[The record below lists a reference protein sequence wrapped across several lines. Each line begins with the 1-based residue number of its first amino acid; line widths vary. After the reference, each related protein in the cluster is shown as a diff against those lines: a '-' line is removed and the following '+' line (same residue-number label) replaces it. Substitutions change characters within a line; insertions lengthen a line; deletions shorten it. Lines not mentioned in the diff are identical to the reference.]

1 MLRGS
6 AKREESMLTLMG
18 TAVLLCAALAI
29 VAGVVNPF
37 GGLPRDRISVA
48 IDTPYVGQ
56 GVEAG
61 TAVVL
66 HGVEVGNVTE
76 VALSPDGGVRLA
88 TELQMGPVV
97 GLTDKMNIDFRPI
110 NYFAVPAVNII
121 PAPGGQAVRDG
132 TEISAVPKG
141 NFTLPELLSQL
152 GAVSAAALT
161 PQLITVLDR
170 VTRYTDGLNPLFE
183 TLVTV
188 TKTVA
193 DVQKI
198 STARLLANTAPIGAA
213 YPGFANATINLA
225 ARVANMNYYPEPG
238 DPSGRFPTVP
248 PPSSPAAS
256 GRKLTPP
263 YKEFANQRDVALDT
277 DEEFQNT
284 YLRFLELASGG
295 LFLAVGTLV
304 KSHSDDLLPLVSGIK
319 FLSDQVP
326 SLLRPADI
334 ARTLAELR
342 SRFEKLYEGN
352 GEQRALQV
360 RILLDSLPGVA
371 APLGVQSVPPSAEGG
386 PRR

>member
-6 AKREESMLTLMG
+6 AKRQESILTLIG
-18 TAVLLCAALAI
+18 TAVVLCVVLAI
-29 VAGVVNPF
+29 LAAVVNPF
-37 GGLPRDRISVA
+37 GGPPRDRISVA

-66 HGVEVGNVTE
+66 HGVEVGKVTD
-76 VALSPDGGVRLA
+76 VALSPGGGVRLA
-88 TELQMGPVV
+88 TGLRKGPVA
-97 GLTDKMNIDFRPI
+97 GLTDTMNIDFRPI
-110 NYFAVPAVNII
+110 NYFGVPGVNII

-132 TEISAVPKG
+132 TQINVIPKG
-141 NFTLPELLSQL
+141 NFTLSELLSQL
-152 GAVSAAALT
+152 GDVSAAALT
-161 PQLITVLDR
+161 PQLISVLDR

-188 TKTVA
+188 TKAVA
-193 DVQKI
+193 DVQNV
-198 STARLLANTAPIGAA
+198 STARLLANTAPISAA
-213 YPGFANATINLA
+213 YPAFANATVNLA

-238 DPSGRFPTVP
+238 DPSGRYPTIP

-263 YKEFANQRDVALDT
+263 YKEFVKQKDVASIS
-277 DEEFQNT
+277 DEEFEKT
-284 YLRFLELASGG
+284 YLRFLELGSGG

-304 KSHSDDLLPLVSGIK
+304 KSHSDDLLPLVNGIK
-319 FLSDQVP
+319 FLSDPAP

-342 SRFEKLYEGN
+342 SRFEKLYGGN

-371 APLGVQSVPPSAEGG
+371 APLGVQSVTPSPAGG
-386 PRR
+386 PGR